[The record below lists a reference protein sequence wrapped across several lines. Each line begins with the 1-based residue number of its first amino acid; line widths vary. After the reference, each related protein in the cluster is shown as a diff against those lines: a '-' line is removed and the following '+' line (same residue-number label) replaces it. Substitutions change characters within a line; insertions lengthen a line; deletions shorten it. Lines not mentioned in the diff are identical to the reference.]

1 MSSVVVP
8 STYGLEMLCSG
19 RCGSRG
25 LCGEIGGLPMAEVP
39 EEEATGGGGGG
50 SVPHS
55 LEGMGFQLG
64 LVIL

>member
-8 STYGLEMLCSG
+8 STFGLEMLCSG

-39 EEEATGGGGGG
+39 EEEATGGRGGH

-55 LEGMGFQLG
+55 LDGMGFQLG